1 MLRGFSTKVIFF
13 FFLISCLRVKTGWSS
28 RSSVQQLNKS
38 QQTIIEAE
46 ILEIENVIQRAAL
59 VERKELSRINKL
71 YDRFN
76 YINKPKGNG
85 AAQCVVCGSNFGS
98 FTSSPRIC
106 CMCLKVIDIL

>member
-1 MLRGFSTKVIFF
+1 MLKVFNKNNF
-13 FFLISCLRVKTGWSS
+13 FFLQISSCLRVKTGWSS

-38 QQTIIEAE
+38 QQTISEAE
-46 ILEIENVIQRAAL
+46 ILEIENVIKRAAL
-59 VERKELSRINKL
+59 VEKKELSRINKL

-98 FTSSPRIC
+98 FASSPRIC
-106 CMCLKVIDIL
+106 CMCLKVIDII